1 MMMVYR
7 ELSIF
12 NFNLLFIIRKLT
24 LYIELGFDRIDLMT
38 SHLPS
43 MTWIEC
49 EWVGD
54 CCSTPAKWA
63 IFLLLYG
70 ENKRYISMRWWWY
83 PLCTRAKRIFAV
95 LVHWKNTPRGDM
107 SVHSDA
113 LSWFRA
119 NQSLLLLLNDVCL
132 AEKQQIPIL

>member
-43 MTWIEC
+43 MT
-49 EWVGD
+49 
-54 CCSTPAKWA
+54 
-63 IFLLLYG
+63 
-70 ENKRYISMRWWWY
+70 
-83 PLCTRAKRIFAV
+83 
-95 LVHWKNTPRGDM
+95 
-107 SVHSDA
+107 
-113 LSWFRA
+113 
-119 NQSLLLLLNDVCL
+119 
-132 AEKQQIPIL
+132 